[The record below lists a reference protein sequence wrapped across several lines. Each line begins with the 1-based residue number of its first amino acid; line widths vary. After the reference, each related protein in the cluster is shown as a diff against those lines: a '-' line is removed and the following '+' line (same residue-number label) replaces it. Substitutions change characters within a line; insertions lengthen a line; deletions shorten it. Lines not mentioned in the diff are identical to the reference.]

1 MKLDRSEDQTAVA
14 DLVRGICEDHC
25 TTDIVRQMEDD
36 AKGYH
41 QPFWDALRET
51 GLMGTFVAEELG
63 GTPVS
68 MLENAAMYE
77 EFGRALAPS
86 PHFGSSVLAAL
97 VLADQEEMP
106 SSQRLLTEIA
116 SGELIIAPAWL
127 ETGGGFEPEGVQ
139 LRAEKM
145 DDGVRLNGSK
155 RHVFFASAA
164 QKLLVLARSGD
175 APEAIDLF
183 LVDRSAPGV
192 SLKQELSM
200 ASDTQYLVQFDNVDV
215 AAEQCVSVAGTGWDV
230 WHRAVMQ
237 GLILEAARAVGLA
250 QRALEITVQYAQ
262 DREQFG
268 KPIGAFQAIGH
279 YLADCSTEID
289 GARLLVQEAAWA
301 HANGQPYETL
311 AAAAKLFACKVAR
324 EVTAKAEQ
332 IHGGIGFTMEY
343 DIQLF
348 FRRAK
353 QQQLNWLDSR
363 RLEDIVAAA
372 VLDSDDLIA
381 VADPFAA

>member
-1 MKLDRSEDQTAVA
+1 MKLDRSEDHTAVA
-14 DLVRGICEDHC
+14 DLVRSICEDHC
-25 TTDIVRQMEDD
+25 TTEIVRRMEDD
-36 AKGYH
+36 ATGFH
-41 QPFWDALRET
+41 QPFWDALRES
-51 GLMGTFVAEELG
+51 GLMGTFVPESLG
-63 GTPVS
+63 GTPVG
-68 MLENAAMYE
+68 MLENVGMYE

-86 PHFGSSVLAAL
+86 PHFGSSVLGAL
-97 VLADQEEMP
+97 VLAAQEEMP
-106 SSQRLLTEIA
+106 HSDALLRDIA
-116 SGELIIAPAWL
+116 SGALIVAPAWL
-127 ETGGGFEPEGVQ
+127 EEGGGFEPEGVQ

-145 DDGVRLNGSK
+145 GDCVRLNGSK

-164 QKLLVLARSGD
+164 QKLLVLARTG
-175 APEAIDLF
+175 AAAEAIDLF
-183 LVDRSAPGV
+183 LVDSTAKGV
-192 SLKQELSM
+192 SLQQELSM
-200 ASDTQYLVQFDNVDV
+200 ASDTQYLVRFDNVEV
-215 AAEQCVSVAGTGWDV
+215 AAEYCVSTAGTGWAV
-230 WHRAVMQ
+230 WHAAMMQ
-237 GLILEAARAVGLA
+237 GLILDAARAVGLA
-250 QRALEITVQYAQ
+250 QRALDITVQYAQ
-262 DREQFG
+262 DREQFD

-289 GARLLVQEAAWA
+289 GARLLVHEAAWA

-363 RLEDIVAAA
+363 RLEDLIAEA
-372 VLDSDDLIA
+372 VLDRDDMIA